1 MKLGIFGGFRLLM
14 TLMSLQHFWIQISW
28 ADRFKRR
35 AGRTRRVASAALR
48 RRTSGRRTE
57 SVRDI
62 TRQVWQN
69 RRTGRTQSSKPS

>member
-1 MKLGIFGGFRLLM
+1 MKFGIFFGFRLLAL
-14 TLMSLQHFWIQISW
+14 LMPLQNYWIQIRW
-28 ADRFKRR
+28 ADRFKLRS
-35 AGRTRRVASAALR
+35 GKTRRLASAALR

-69 RRTGRTQSSKPS
+69 RRTGRTRATRP

>member
-1 MKLGIFGGFRLLM
+1 MKSGIFFGFRL
-14 TLMSLQHFWIQISW
+14 MSLLMPLQSYWIQVNW
-28 ADRFKRR
+28 ADRFKLRSGKARR
-35 AGRTRRVASAALR
+35 LASAALR

-69 RRTGRTQSSKPS
+69 RRTGRTRANRP

>member
-1 MKLGIFGGFRLLM
+1 MKVGIFFGFRLLA
-14 TLMSLQHFWIQISW
+14 LLLPLQSYWIQVSW
-28 ADRFKRR
+28 ANRFKLRSGK
-35 AGRTRRVASAALR
+35 ARRVASAALR

-69 RRTGRTQSSKPS
+69 ARTGRTRAAKP

>member
-1 MKLGIFGGFRLLM
+1 MKVGIFFGFRLLA
-14 TLMSLQHFWIQISW
+14 LLLPLQSYWIQVSW
-28 ADRFKRR
+28 ANRFKLRSGKARR
-35 AGRTRRVASAALR
+35 IASAALR

-69 RRTGRTQSSKPS
+69 ARTGRTRAAKP

>member
-1 MKLGIFGGFRLLM
+1 MKLGLFFGFRLLAL
-14 TLMSLQHFWIQISW
+14 LMPLQNYWIQVNW
-28 ADRFKRR
+28 ADRFKLRSGKARR
-35 AGRTRRVASAALR
+35 LASAALR

-69 RRTGRTQSSKPS
+69 RRTGRTRASKP

>member
-1 MKLGIFGGFRLLM
+1 MKFGIFFGFRLI
-14 TLMSLQHFWIQISW
+14 SLLLPLQSYWIQISW

-35 AGRTRRVASAALR
+35 SGKTRRAVSAALR

-57 SVRDI
+57 SVRDM

-69 RRTGRTQSSKPS
+69 RRTGRTRATKPS